1 MMVTDL
7 RRCRLS
13 EVRRRALQRRAAEAK
28 VSSEE
33 EEQLLTNLEKKE
45 TEYMRL
51 QRHKIGID
59 DFELLT
65 LIGKGAF
72 GEGWVVLLD
81 DMGSIEKARSI
92 ATQIRWEARVV
103 ILENCSDQ

>member
-1 MMVTDL
+1 MVTDL

-13 EVRRRALQRRAAEAK
+13 ELRRRALQRRAAEAK
-28 VSSEE
+28 LSSKE
-33 EEQLLTNLEKKE
+33 EEQLLRNLEKKE

-72 GEGWVVLLD
+72 GENVLVKLNYD
-81 DMGSIEKARSI
+81 EFD
-92 ATQIRWEARVV
+92 
-103 ILENCSDQ
+103 LF

>member
-1 MMVTDL
+1 MVTDL

-13 EVRRRALQRRAAEAK
+13 ELRRRALQRRAAEAK
-28 VSSEE
+28 LSSKE
-33 EEQLLTNLEKKE
+33 EEQLLRNLEKKE

-72 GEGWVVLLD
+72 GEIFLETGGFVHQNQEGLSTRILKRIFLKNPV
-81 DMGSIEKARSI
+81 SFSKRS
-92 ATQIRWEARVV
+92 
-103 ILENCSDQ
+103 

>member
-13 EVRRRALQRRAAEAK
+13 ELRRQALQRRAAEAK
-28 VSSEE
+28 LSSEE
-33 EEQLLTNLEKKE
+33 EEQLLRNLEKKE

-51 QRHKIGID
+51 QRLKIGID

-72 GEGWVVLLD
+72 GENVLVKLNYD
-81 DMGSIEKARSI
+81 EFD
-92 ATQIRWEARVV
+92 
-103 ILENCSDQ
+103 LF

>member
-13 EVRRRALQRRAAEAK
+13 ELRRRALQRRATEVK
-28 VSSEE
+28 LSSEE
-33 EEQLLTNLEKKE
+33 EEQLLRNLEKKE

-51 QRHKIGID
+51 QTHKIGID

-72 GEGWVVLLD
+72 GENVLVKLNYD
-81 DMGSIEKARSI
+81 EFD
-92 ATQIRWEARVV
+92 
-103 ILENCSDQ
+103 LF

>member
-7 RRCRLS
+7 RGCRLS
-13 EVRRRALQRRAAEAK
+13 ELRRRALQRRAAEAK

-33 EEQLLTNLEKKE
+33 EEQLLRNLEKKE

-65 LIGKGAF
+65 LISK
-72 GEGWVVLLD
+72 ECVSETEL
-81 DMGSIEKARSI
+81 
-92 ATQIRWEARVV
+92 
-103 ILENCSDQ
+103 

>member
-13 EVRRRALQRRAAEAK
+13 ELRRRALQRRAAEAK

-33 EEQLLTNLEKKE
+33 EEQLLRNLEKKE
-45 TEYMRL
+45 TEYMML

-65 LIGKGAF
+65 LIGKGPF
-72 GEGWVVLLD
+72 GENVLVKLNYD
-81 DMGSIEKARSI
+81 EFD
-92 ATQIRWEARVV
+92 
-103 ILENCSDQ
+103 LF

>member
-13 EVRRRALQRRAAEAK
+13 ELRRRALQRRAAEAK

-33 EEQLLTNLEKKE
+33 EEQLLRNLEKKE
-45 TEYMRL
+45 MEYMRL

-59 DFELLT
+59 DFEFLT

-72 GEGWVVLLD
+72 GENVLVNLNYD
-81 DMGSIEKARSI
+81 EFY
-92 ATQIRWEARVV
+92 
-103 ILENCSDQ
+103 LF